1 MLTDVAVKDLGA
13 DSACEP
19 RSLVKC
25 PLRGDFMQ
33 RIMLRAK
40 LHRVVVTE
48 ADLEYEGSCGIDED
62 LLEAADMRE
71 FEKIEL
77 YNINN
82 GERFS
87 TYIIK
92 APRGSGAISLNGAAA
107 RKAHV
112 GDLLIICTY
121 GAMTEADAKTYIP
134 KVILVDSKNGIKEI
148 KKITI

>member
-1 MLTDVAVKDLGA
+1 MK
-13 DSACEP
+13 
-19 RSLVKC
+19 
-25 PLRGDFMQ
+25 
-33 RIMLRAK
+33 RIMLLAK

-48 ADLEYEGSCGIDED
+48 ADLHYEGSCGIDED
-62 LLEAADMRE
+62 LMDAADMRE

-92 APRGSGAISLNGAAA
+92 AKRGSGAISLNGAAA

-112 GDLLIICTY
+112 GDHLIICTY
-121 GAMTEADAKTYIP
+121 GPVDNGDSKTHTP
-134 KVILVDSKNGIKEI
+134 KIVLVDEQNRIKEI
-148 KKITI
+148 KKIEVK

>member
-1 MLTDVAVKDLGA
+1 
-13 DSACEP
+13 
-19 RSLVKC
+19 
-25 PLRGDFMQ
+25 MQ
-33 RIMLRAK
+33 RMMLRAK
-40 LHRVVVTE
+40 LHRVTVTE

-62 LLEAADMRE
+62 LLDASDMRE
-71 FEKIEL
+71 FERIEL

-92 APRGSGAISLNGAAA
+92 AARGSGAISLNGAAA

-121 GAMTEADAKTYIP
+121 GPMSEADVKTFVP
-134 KVILVDSKNGIKEI
+134 KVILVDNKNKIKEI
-148 KKITI
+148 KKITL